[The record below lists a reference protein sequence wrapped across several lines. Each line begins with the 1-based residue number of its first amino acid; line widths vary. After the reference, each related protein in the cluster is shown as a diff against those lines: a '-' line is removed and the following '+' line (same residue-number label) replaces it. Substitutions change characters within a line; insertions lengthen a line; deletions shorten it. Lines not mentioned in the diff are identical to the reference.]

1 MRFAPPSARIAA
13 ALLDSLFPPVCVS
26 CSITMRP
33 GRAPLCGSCE
43 SRLRAIPGP
52 TCPRCGFTRLPDLS
66 VEGRCVECADWPDE
80 LVRADSAFL
89 FAPPAVRIVHGLK
102 YAGWTSLAP
111 RMGALMAPVARRIG
125 TEHTV
130 LVPVPLTPARLR
142 ERGFNQARLLADGVG
157 AALGWPVQPLLRRTR
172 TDRRQARSGRR
183 ERALNVAGAYRASP
197 VGVPAGTADLSE
209 SGRVVLL
216 VDDVITTGATIAE
229 CAAALTTCGVPCA
242 GAVSFARTP
251 PGLPGG

>member
-1 MRFAPPSARIAA
+1 
-13 ALLDSLFPPVCVS
+13 
-26 CSITMRP
+26 
-33 GRAPLCGSCE
+33 
-43 SRLRAIPGP
+43 
-52 TCPRCGFTRLPDLS
+52 
-66 VEGRCVECADWPDE
+66 
-80 LVRADSAFL
+80 
-89 FAPPAVRIVHGLK
+89 
-102 YAGWTSLAP
+102 
-111 RMGALMAPVARRIG
+111 MAPVARRIG